1 MLLEIAVV
9 IATIKFKV
17 FSNLTSTIA
26 QFSTVNL
33 HDINIIVRVMYVF
46 NTSCTVHI
54 KYYNIKKYCACNMR
68 ICTCALLLC
77 VYQPH
82 PLLRVA

>member
-17 FSNLTSTIA
+17 FSNLASTIA

-54 KYYNIKKYCACNMR
+54 KYYNIKKY
-68 ICTCALLLC
+68 IKI
-77 VYQPH
+77 
-82 PLLRVA
+82 